1 MASVGVRVEPTVR
14 LVADARTHEF
24 RPARYSHAALRLVQ
38 LMQETSPAWMR
49 DVEGGQLVR
58 RHSWGT
64 CLRELFPRRTHRMC
78 IQMNKCVLL
87 WTLEERGERDL
98 VQRRDPAATHGGP
111 RDGGRGRAVPQRPH
125 PRRRGRNLRRRR
137 RHARHPRLGCGRQR
151 HLSRR
156 ELLALPRPAE
166 RAGGW
171 GAGALV

>member
-1 MASVGVRVEPTVR
+1 MTTWNPRAEQAVPLLQRDFVRVNHRHGLRVWNSCVHETASLTPRLTGAGARSAEGTNTGHENGEAMASVGVRVEPTVR

-87 WTLEERGERDL
+87 WTLEEEPCRSTRSLGAIEACR
-98 VQRRDPAATHGGP
+98 
-111 RDGGRGRAVPQRPH
+111 VP
-125 PRRRGRNLRRRR
+125 L
-137 RHARHPRLGCGRQR
+137 C
-151 HLSRR
+151 
-156 ELLALPRPAE
+156 
-166 RAGGW
+166 
-171 GAGALV
+171 